1 MRKRQ
6 KTGLTVLLI
15 NCQSVCYYSN
25 EMQQVK
31 AETEKHT
38 LYPGGLA
45 MKRIVVQEGTKVI
58 SNYCYAGD
66 RDISSV
72 CAADSL
78 TDIGVGAFK
87 DCTGLETVI
96 LNEGLSRLRK
106 EVFSG
111 CENLSQINI
120 PGTVHSI
127 GEWAFRGC
135 RNLHELRIPETVNE
149 ICAESFL
156 DCPNLTIVAEEGSF
170 AADFAKKNGIP
181 LLLV

>member
-1 MRKRQ
+1 
-6 KTGLTVLLI
+6 
-15 NCQSVCYYSN
+15 
-25 EMQQVK
+25 
-31 AETEKHT
+31 
-38 LYPGGLA
+38 

-111 CENLSQINI
+111 CDNLSQINI

-135 RNLHELRIPETVNE
+135 RNLHELRIPEYLRYETLIKKEQDFVE
-149 ICAESFL
+149 TDDLEGAMPEL
-156 DCPNLTIVAEEGSF
+156 DILYMTRVQTNTMIE
-170 AADFAKKNGIP
+170 
-181 LLLV
+181 